1 MINVPLFT
9 QIYPIP
15 LSLWDASKEIYFD
28 KYDPVRPINNC
39 LRLILNL
46 SINSKLEIFY
56 LLKQNKFKINY
67 QTIFL
72 VYHWTVRNVP
82 AMCHMPHAAFFMNI
96 PQKPLKGTT
105 LKSIPKLPIWILSQ
119 ILKTFSQ
126 SEANSFGWS
135 MASNN
140 WKACAFN
147 ILKHRKKTFR
157 PSVNW
162 HFLLPKYLLGQFRPF
177 FRVKGKIRLLPSS
190 NKYFYH
196 VPSGNVASI

>member
-1 MINVPLFT
+1 MTVIVLLINYPTAQLQCFIGMMIPMIHCFHRTCLG
-9 QIYPIP
+9 PK
-15 LSLWDASKEIYFD
+15 SLVI
-28 KYDPVRPINNC
+28 V
-39 LRLILNL
+39 
-46 SINSKLEIFY
+46 
-56 LLKQNKFKINY
+56 FKILSFSWSNFVFPIRLPLTNT
-67 QTIFL
+67 TIKQFSL
-72 VYHWTVRNVP
+72 VYHWTVHNVP
-82 AMCHMPHAAFFMNI
+82 TMCHMPHAAFFMNI

-140 WKACAFN
+140 WKACASN

-162 HFLLPKYLLGQFRPF
+162 HFCFQNIF
-177 FRVKGKIRLLPSS
+177 
-190 NKYFYH
+190 
-196 VPSGNVASI
+196 